1 MRLYL
6 TTKLMYKPYIP
17 NETLLFPYGL
27 SDFSRRMII
36 RAYIVYHRKN
46 RQPHTYPTANI
57 PFLPVIAAEG
67 AGGGGYGDGADGGGE
82 GRGEPGEAFRGY
94 LDAGV
99 AEDYGLEKA
108 SGSGHEVG
116 LVVAGS
122 LGDAVEG
129 SPEVGTVG
137 AVNQ

>member
-1 MRLYL
+1 MLIL
-6 TTKLMYKPYIP
+6 ENLDLI
-17 NETLLFPYGL
+17 
-27 SDFSRRMII
+27 
-36 RAYIVYHRKN
+36 IVYHRKN

-82 GRGEPGEAFRGY
+82 GRGEPGKAVGGDV
-94 LDAGV
+94 DAGV

-122 LGDAVEG
+122 LGEAVVWA
-129 SPEVGTVG
+129 PEVGAVG
-137 AVNQ
+137 SVNQ